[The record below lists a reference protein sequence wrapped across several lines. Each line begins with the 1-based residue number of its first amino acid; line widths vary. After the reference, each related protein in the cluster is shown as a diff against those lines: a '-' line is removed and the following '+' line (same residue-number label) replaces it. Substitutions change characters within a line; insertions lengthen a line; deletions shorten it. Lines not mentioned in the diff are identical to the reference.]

1 MHIVVGG
8 IGHESNTFNPA
19 FTSIDSFRILRGR
32 ELLEEEPARTL
43 LSMGIDVTPTI
54 YNVPF
59 ASAVVDKHAY
69 SYLKSELIRE
79 LEKAGE
85 IDGVCLTLHGAMIAE
100 GIGCAEIDLLK
111 TIRETI
117 GKDVLIS
124 ASLDLHGNIPVEMT
138 DYVNI
143 LTAYRTAPHTDVIET
158 RKKSAMLLVEAIR
171 KRLKP
176 KPIII
181 RPPVLLPGEYVVT
194 DAEPAASIYRMLD
207 EVDKTPGIMDSS
219 LLVGMAWADVS
230 HAGASVIAVVEKNR
244 YVKEARE
251 KAYKVAKAYWD
262 NRMKFRLEVESGS
275 PEECIEIAKASDKSP
290 FFISDSGDNV
300 TAGAAG
306 DIPIMIEELISNRVD
321 DAVVGSIIDR
331 EAVNACREAGIGAT
345 LKLVI
350 GGKLDQI
357 NGYPLEVKGRV
368 LNLTENGAVIRV
380 NGIDVILT
388 AKRTA
393 FTSPRDFMAY
403 GIDVTKRK
411 IVVVKLGYLFAELKK
426 IAAQSM
432 IALTPG
438 FTNLSIE
445 ELEYR
450 NLRRPIFPLDRN
462 FQWNTDIYSL
472 NNQN

>member
-19 FTSIDSFRILRGR
+19 LTPLDSFRILRGK
-32 ELLEEEPARTL
+32 ELLKEEPARTL
-43 LSMGIDVTPTI
+43 LSMGIDVTPTV
-54 YNVPF
+54 YNIPF
-59 ASAVVDKHAY
+59 ASAVVEKHAY
-69 SYLKSELIRE
+69 LYLKSELIRGI
-79 LEKAGE
+79 EKAGE
-85 IDGVCLTLHGAMIAE
+85 IDGICLTLHGAMTAE
-100 GIGCAEIDLLK
+100 GIGCAETDLLK
-111 TIRETI
+111 TIREI
-117 GKDVLIS
+117 VGKDVLIS
-124 ASLDLHGNIPVEMT
+124 ASLDLHGNIPVEMA

-194 DAEPAASIYRMLD
+194 DAEPAASIYRMLN
-207 EVDKTPGIMDSS
+207 EVDGTPGIMDSS

-230 HAGASVIAVVEKNR
+230 HAGASVIAVVEKDK
-244 YVKEARE
+244 YVKEARK
-251 KAYKVAKAYWD
+251 KACKVARAYWD

-275 PEECIEIAKASDKSP
+275 PEECIEVAKASDRRP

-306 DIPIMIEELISNRVD
+306 DTPIMVEELISNNVD
-321 DAVVGSIIDR
+321 DAVVGGIIDR
-331 EAVNACREAGIGAT
+331 QAVNACREAGRGAT
-345 LKLVI
+345 VNLVI
-350 GGKLDQI
+350 GGKLDKI
-357 NGYPLEVKGRV
+357 NGYPLEVKGKV
-368 LNLTENGAVIRV
+368 LNLAGNGAVIRV
-380 NGIDVILT
+380 DGVDVILT
-388 AKRTA
+388 ANRA
-393 FTSPRDFMAY
+393 VFTSPENFMAY

-411 IVVVKLGYLFAELKK
+411 IIVVKLGYLFAELKK

-450 NLRRPIFPLDRN
+450 NIKRPMFPLDKD
-462 FQWNTDIYSL
+462 FEWHPKV
-472 NNQN
+472 

>member
-19 FTSIDSFRILRGR
+19 LTPLDSFRILRGK
-32 ELLEEEPARTL
+32 ELLKEEPARTL
-43 LSMGIDVTPTI
+43 LSMGIDVTPTV
-54 YNVPF
+54 YNIPF
-59 ASAVVDKHAY
+59 ASAVVDKNAY

-79 LEKAGE
+79 IEKAGE
-85 IDGVCLTLHGAMIAE
+85 TDGICLALHGAMTAE

-111 TIRETI
+111 TIRETV

-124 ASLDLHGNIPVEMT
+124 ASLDLHGNIPVEMA

-143 LTAYRTAPHTDVIET
+143 LTAYRTAPHIDVIET
-158 RKKSAMLLVEAIR
+158 RKKSARLLIEAIR
-171 KRLKP
+171 KGLKP
-176 KPIII
+176 RSVII

-194 DAEPAASIYRMLD
+194 DAEPAASIYRMLN
-207 EVDKTPGIMDSS
+207 EVDGTPGIMDSS

-230 HAGASVIAVVEKNR
+230 HAGASVIAVVEKDK
-244 YVKEARE
+244 YVKEARK
-251 KAYKVAKAYWD
+251 KACKVARAYWD

-275 PEECIEIAKASDKSP
+275 PEECIEAAKASDKRP

-306 DIPIMIEELISNRVD
+306 DIPIMVEELISNNVD
-321 DAVVGSIIDR
+321 DAVVGGIIDR
-331 EAVNACREAGIGAT
+331 QAVNACREAGRGAT
-345 LKLVI
+345 VNLVI
-350 GGKLDQI
+350 GGKLDKI
-357 NGYPLEVKGRV
+357 NGYPLEVKGKV

-380 NGIDVILT
+380 DGVDVILT
-388 AKRTA
+388 ANRA
-393 FTSPRDFMAY
+393 VFTSPENFMAY

-411 IVVVKLGYLFAELKK
+411 IIVVKLGYLFAELKK

-450 NLRRPIFPLDRN
+450 NIKRPMFPLDKD
-462 FQWNTDIYSL
+462 FEWHPKV
-472 NNQN
+472 

>member
-19 FTSIDSFRILRGR
+19 LTPLDSFRILRGK
-32 ELLEEEPARTL
+32 ELLKEEPARTL
-43 LSMGIDVTPTI
+43 LSMGIDVTPTV
-54 YNVPF
+54 YNIPF
-59 ASAVVDKHAY
+59 ASAVVEKHAY

-79 LEKAGE
+79 IEKAGE
-85 IDGVCLTLHGAMIAE
+85 TDGICLTLHGAMIAE

-111 TIRETI
+111 TIRETV

-124 ASLDLHGNIPVEMT
+124 ASLDLHGNIPVEMA

-143 LTAYRTAPHTDVIET
+143 LTAYRTAPHIDVIET
-158 RKKSAMLLVEAIR
+158 RKKSARILIEAIR
-171 KRLKP
+171 KGLKP
-176 KPIII
+176 RSVII

-194 DAEPAASIYRMLD
+194 DAEPAASIYCMLN
-207 EVDKTPGIMDSS
+207 EVDGTPGIMDSS

-230 HAGASVIAVVEKNR
+230 HAGASVIAVVEKDK
-244 YVKEARE
+244 YVKEARK
-251 KAYKVAKAYWD
+251 KACKVARAYWD

-275 PEECIEIAKASDKSP
+275 PEECIEAAKASDKRP

-306 DIPIMIEELISNRVD
+306 DIPIMVEELISNNVD
-321 DAVVGSIIDR
+321 DAVVGGITDR
-331 EAVNACREAGIGAT
+331 QAVNACREAGRGAT
-345 LKLVI
+345 VKLVI
-350 GGKLDQI
+350 GGKLDKI
-357 NGYPLEVKGRV
+357 NGYPLEVKGKV

-380 NGIDVILT
+380 DGVDVILT
-388 AKRTA
+388 ANRA
-393 FTSPRDFMAY
+393 VFTSPENFMAY

-411 IVVVKLGYLFAELKK
+411 IIVVKLGYLFAELKK

-450 NLRRPIFPLDRN
+450 NIKRPMFPLDKD
-462 FQWNTDIYSL
+462 FEWHPKV
-472 NNQN
+472 